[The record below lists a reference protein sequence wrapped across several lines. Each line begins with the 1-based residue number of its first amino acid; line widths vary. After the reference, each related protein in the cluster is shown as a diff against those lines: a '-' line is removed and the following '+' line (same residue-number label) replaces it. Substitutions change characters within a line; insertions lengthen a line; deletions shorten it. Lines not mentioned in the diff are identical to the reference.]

1 MFQEFECG
9 SKCLWLDCDIV
20 CELYKYS
27 NLTIDDIISKIF
39 KDHNEIII
47 DEVNNRIYYSIM
59 LIEEDEYRVY
69 YTENSREI
77 ILSMESRN
85 TPGFTVIARED
96 NGEELAYICMELDE
110 YDKL

>member
-1 MFQEFECG
+1 
-9 SKCLWLDCDIV
+9 
-20 CELYKYS
+20 
-27 NLTIDDIISKIF
+27 
-39 KDHNEIII
+39 
-47 DEVNNRIYYSIM
+47 M